1 MKVESEPSWPNLKVP
16 GYYSVMSLEGRQR
29 LMIRVGL
36 MVKEK
41 VVWAEVK
48 RRGERDT

>member
-16 GYYSVMSLEGRQR
+16 DYYSVMSLEGRQR